1 MADLVEAR
9 VGPADQEVDR
19 GADRV
24 DLDPVGQ
31 AVPVG
36 LDPVARRQDR
46 NQKSLGNKSDNNGF
60 AQGAKI

>member
-1 MADLVEAR
+1 M
-9 VGPADQEVDR
+9 GPADQEVDR

-36 LDPVARRQDR
+36 LDPMARRQDR
-46 NQKSLGNKSDNNGF
+46 NQKSLCSKSDKNGF
-60 AQGAKI
+60 AQRAKSKMAGWSS